1 MTMPPIHINQIEL
14 ADRWKISPRTLERWR
29 WAGQGPAF
37 VKLGGR
43 VVYSLEAIEAYGDV
57 PSTSPMPWISQ
68 SRSTFSTR
76 ATSASRSM
84 LGRAE
89 RPRRMS

>member
-1 MTMPPIHINQIEL
+1 MTMPPFHINQIEL

-43 VVYSLEAIEAYGDV
+43 VVYQLDAVEVYERGRVCQSTLEGTAL
-57 PSTSPMPWISQ
+57 
-68 SRSTFSTR
+68 RK
-76 ATSASRSM
+76 AS
-84 LGRAE
+84 
-89 RPRRMS
+89 